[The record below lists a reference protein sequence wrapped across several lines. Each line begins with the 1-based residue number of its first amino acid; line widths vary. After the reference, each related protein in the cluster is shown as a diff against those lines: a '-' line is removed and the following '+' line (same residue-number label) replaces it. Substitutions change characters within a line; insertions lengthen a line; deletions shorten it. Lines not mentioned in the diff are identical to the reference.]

1 MSAEKFENFYIFI
14 IIPTSD
20 FRASFMF
27 IFLYSEQKAIFPIQ
41 ITEFKS
47 LSKGTVLPNCVRVDL
62 KTNFFFIKSTLAEV
76 GVIKL
81 KARAQTLKGEY
92 LIVTQLQKLDY
103 RWTFYSCQNIL
114 FSEKS
119 KVDVLLQELKRKIEG
134 KRKVRR
140 AEGAKV
146 GILLQ

>member
-92 LIVTQLQKLDY
+92 LIVTQL
-103 RWTFYSCQNIL
+103 
-114 FSEKS
+114 
-119 KVDVLLQELKRKIEG
+119 
-134 KRKVRR
+134 
-140 AEGAKV
+140 
-146 GILLQ
+146 

>member
-92 LIVTQLQKLDY
+92 LIVTQLQKLDH

-140 AEGAKV
+140 AEGDKV